1 MSYKKEAANKLKFP
15 LPFTAREGKRK
26 KFTAFSFIFI
36 LFRESNSRRPPT
48 LSKSN
53 FLSHSAIN
61 FYTNFSPPHNAG
73 KEGLCV
79 HSVQTPREGG
89 REEENFYCKEEKI
102 PTPRTFER
110 EKIPDF
116 ISTDACRVRREGRDR
131 RLIFLQA
138 TIKTDRLKGE
148 LLVGRS
154 VIYFLANRR
163 TRKIK
168 RVWFFF
174 FRFSVRETV
183 GAVVNFARN
192 YTSTKFMRSAA
203 ASSFLSSKRIDLL
216 RSNKKSDFLPLPP
229 LCYNNGHAP
238 DAHKKRR
245 KV

>member
-36 LFRESNSRRPPT
+36 LFRESNSRRLPT

-61 FYTNFSPPHNAG
+61 FYTDFSPPHNAG

-79 HSVQTPREGG
+79 HSVQTPREG
-89 REEENFYCKEEKI
+89 ENFYCKEEKI

-154 VIYFLANRR
+154 VIYFLANRSA
-163 TRKIK
+163 RKIK
-168 RVWFFF
+168 RVWFFP
-174 FRFSVRETV
+174 FRFRVRETV

-203 ASSFLSSKRIDLL
+203 ASFLSSKRIDLL
-216 RSNKKSDFLPLPP
+216 RSNKNRTFCHSSPIVLQ
-229 LCYNNGHAP
+229 
-238 DAHKKRR
+238 
-245 KV
+245 